1 MILLFFRVKA
11 IEVIFESYP
20 QLILGI
26 FILQG
31 LQIQEPLNIASCT
44 ISTVSVVFG
53 FGDYLA
59 YVVNNEEAG
68 ALFIVSIWG
77 VLANVIDSLFRA
89 ILIAYLL
96 TIVKHYALLVVPIY
110 VAFMFIAICIKK
122 KELSIN
128 SDDFFGTLMS
138 FGCSPCE
145 QIDFYWK
152 GRGYEKRI
160 VKYRFRALS
169 KVTFGLI
176 FPPILGFLLY
186 ATIKLPNIHNDL
198 DIDLK
203 NTTICQ
209 NICPSQFE
217 SSNELNKTMV
227 DGYCRSIWRHFEISP
242 DLHFPKI
249 GSESAGILTALG
261 CPEYSASKLVPE
273 SQEDWTKESAPRAKQ
288 PNPSKSPLFAENS
301 KNRTRTIITT
311 IGVFWGIFIYLALAG
326 SAKGLENGFD
336 EAFSGLSKN
345 SMGIWA
351 QSTEIPYKGFE
362 EGRRPIFQLSDVDY
376 IKDRIPEIQYISPGL
391 QQGAFSGSPPLVVRG
406 LKSDNF
412 NLFGNFPDQANI
424 SVIKIYEGGR
434 YINDEDIKYKRKVA
448 VIGEGTQERLFD
460 QGEDPLGEYIRIN
473 DINFKVV
480 GVEKFTEGSGFGSD
494 SDITI
499 PYTTFAK
506 IFNRGDKFGFMF
518 ISGYDYVNPN
528 YLEETIIDNLKV
540 KKIVHPDD
548 DRAFGSFNIGSL
560 FESIIKFTRGMVFLS
575 LVVGIATI
583 FAGVIGIGNIMLI
596 AVKERTNELGI
607 RRALGATPGEVKVQ
621 IVLESV
627 FLTILAGIVGIIV
640 GAFLLFII
648 NIGTS
653 GIEEFPFTNPTVPL
667 TIVFG
672 AFVIMVTLGTLI
684 GLIPAERAVS
694 IKPIEALREE

>member
-1 MILLFFRVKA
+1 MNSLKKIFDRDTWD
-11 IEVIFESYP
+11 EIFES
-20 QLILGI
+20 I
-26 FILQG
+26 
-31 LQIQEPLNIASCT
+31 
-44 ISTVSVVFG
+44 
-53 FGDYLA
+53 
-59 YVVNNEEAG
+59 
-68 ALFIVSIWG
+68 
-77 VLANVIDSLFRA
+77 
-89 ILIAYLL
+89 
-96 TIVKHYALLVVPIY
+96 
-110 VAFMFIAICIKK
+110 
-122 KELSIN
+122 
-128 SDDFFGTLMS
+128 
-138 FGCSPCE
+138 
-145 QIDFYWK
+145 
-152 GRGYEKRI
+152 
-160 VKYRFRALS
+160 
-169 KVTFGLI
+169 
-176 FPPILGFLLY
+176 
-186 ATIKLPNIHNDL
+186 
-198 DIDLK
+198 
-203 NTTICQ
+203 
-209 NICPSQFE
+209 
-217 SSNELNKTMV
+217 
-227 DGYCRSIWRHFEISP
+227 
-242 DLHFPKI
+242 
-249 GSESAGILTALG
+249 
-261 CPEYSASKLVPE
+261 
-273 SQEDWTKESAPRAKQ
+273 
-288 PNPSKSPLFAENS
+288 S

-351 QSTEIPYKGFE
+351 QSTSIPYKGFE
-362 EGRRPIFQLSDVDY
+362 EGRNPVFQLSDVDY

-391 QQGAFSGSPPLVVRG
+391 QRGAFSGSPPLVVRG

-424 SVIKIYEGGR
+424 SVIKIFDGGR
-434 YINDEDIKYKRKVA
+434 YINDEDIKYERKIA

-460 QGEDPLGEYIRIN
+460 QGENPIGEYIRIN

-480 GVEKFTEGSGFGSD
+480 GVEKFSEGSGFGSD

-506 IFNRGDKFGFMF
+506 IYNRGDRFGFMF

-540 KKIVHPDD
+540 IKTVHPDD

-607 RRALGATPGEVKVQ
+607 RRALGATPGEVKIQ

-627 FLTILAGIVGIIV
+627 FLTIIAGIIGIIV
-640 GAFLLFII
+640 GAFLLFVI

-653 GIEEFPFTNPTVPL
+653 GLEDFPFTNPTVPL

>member
-1 MILLFFRVKA
+1 MNSLKKIFDRDTWD
-11 IEVIFESYP
+11 EIFES
-20 QLILGI
+20 I
-26 FILQG
+26 
-31 LQIQEPLNIASCT
+31 
-44 ISTVSVVFG
+44 
-53 FGDYLA
+53 
-59 YVVNNEEAG
+59 
-68 ALFIVSIWG
+68 
-77 VLANVIDSLFRA
+77 
-89 ILIAYLL
+89 
-96 TIVKHYALLVVPIY
+96 
-110 VAFMFIAICIKK
+110 
-122 KELSIN
+122 
-128 SDDFFGTLMS
+128 
-138 FGCSPCE
+138 
-145 QIDFYWK
+145 
-152 GRGYEKRI
+152 
-160 VKYRFRALS
+160 
-169 KVTFGLI
+169 
-176 FPPILGFLLY
+176 
-186 ATIKLPNIHNDL
+186 
-198 DIDLK
+198 
-203 NTTICQ
+203 
-209 NICPSQFE
+209 
-217 SSNELNKTMV
+217 
-227 DGYCRSIWRHFEISP
+227 
-242 DLHFPKI
+242 
-249 GSESAGILTALG
+249 
-261 CPEYSASKLVPE
+261 
-273 SQEDWTKESAPRAKQ
+273 
-288 PNPSKSPLFAENS
+288 S

-311 IGVFWGIFIYLALAG
+311 IGVFWGIFIYLVLAG

-351 QSTEIPYKGFE
+351 QSTSIPYKGFE
-362 EGRRPIFQLSDVDY
+362 EGRNPVFQLSDVDY

-391 QQGAFSGSPPLVVRG
+391 QRGAFSGSPPLVVRG

-424 SVIKIYEGGR
+424 SVIKIFDGGR
-434 YINDEDIKYKRKVA
+434 FINDEDIKYERKVA

-460 QGEDPLGEYIRIN
+460 VGEDPIGKYIRIN

-506 IFNRGDKFGFMF
+506 IYNRGDRFGFMF

-528 YLEETIIDNLKV
+528 YLEETIIDNLKII
-540 KKIVHPDD
+540 KTVHPDD

-607 RRALGATPGEVKVQ
+607 RRALGATPAEVKIQ

-627 FLTILAGIVGIIV
+627 FLTIIAGIIGIIV
-640 GAFLLFII
+640 GAFLLFLI

-653 GIEEFPFTNPTVPL
+653 GLEEFPFTNPTVPL

>member
-1 MILLFFRVKA
+1 MNSLKKIFEKDTWD
-11 IEVIFESYP
+11 EIFES
-20 QLILGI
+20 I
-26 FILQG
+26 
-31 LQIQEPLNIASCT
+31 
-44 ISTVSVVFG
+44 
-53 FGDYLA
+53 
-59 YVVNNEEAG
+59 
-68 ALFIVSIWG
+68 
-77 VLANVIDSLFRA
+77 
-89 ILIAYLL
+89 
-96 TIVKHYALLVVPIY
+96 
-110 VAFMFIAICIKK
+110 
-122 KELSIN
+122 
-128 SDDFFGTLMS
+128 
-138 FGCSPCE
+138 
-145 QIDFYWK
+145 
-152 GRGYEKRI
+152 
-160 VKYRFRALS
+160 
-169 KVTFGLI
+169 
-176 FPPILGFLLY
+176 
-186 ATIKLPNIHNDL
+186 
-198 DIDLK
+198 
-203 NTTICQ
+203 
-209 NICPSQFE
+209 
-217 SSNELNKTMV
+217 
-227 DGYCRSIWRHFEISP
+227 
-242 DLHFPKI
+242 
-249 GSESAGILTALG
+249 
-261 CPEYSASKLVPE
+261 
-273 SQEDWTKESAPRAKQ
+273 
-288 PNPSKSPLFAENS
+288 S

-376 IKDRIPEIQYISPGL
+376 LKDRIPEIQYISPGL

>member
-1 MILLFFRVKA
+1 MNSLKKIFDRDTWD
-11 IEVIFESYP
+11 EIFES
-20 QLILGI
+20 I
-26 FILQG
+26 
-31 LQIQEPLNIASCT
+31 
-44 ISTVSVVFG
+44 
-53 FGDYLA
+53 
-59 YVVNNEEAG
+59 
-68 ALFIVSIWG
+68 
-77 VLANVIDSLFRA
+77 
-89 ILIAYLL
+89 
-96 TIVKHYALLVVPIY
+96 
-110 VAFMFIAICIKK
+110 
-122 KELSIN
+122 
-128 SDDFFGTLMS
+128 
-138 FGCSPCE
+138 
-145 QIDFYWK
+145 
-152 GRGYEKRI
+152 
-160 VKYRFRALS
+160 
-169 KVTFGLI
+169 
-176 FPPILGFLLY
+176 
-186 ATIKLPNIHNDL
+186 
-198 DIDLK
+198 
-203 NTTICQ
+203 
-209 NICPSQFE
+209 
-217 SSNELNKTMV
+217 
-227 DGYCRSIWRHFEISP
+227 
-242 DLHFPKI
+242 
-249 GSESAGILTALG
+249 
-261 CPEYSASKLVPE
+261 
-273 SQEDWTKESAPRAKQ
+273 
-288 PNPSKSPLFAENS
+288 S

-311 IGVFWGIFIYLALAG
+311 IGVFWGIFIYLVLAG

-351 QSTEIPYKGFE
+351 QSTSIPYKGFE
-362 EGRRPIFQLSDVDY
+362 EGRNPVFQLSDVDY

-391 QQGAFSGSPPLVVRG
+391 QRGAFSGSPPLVVRG

-424 SVIKIYEGGR
+424 SVIKIFDGGR
-434 YINDEDIKYKRKVA
+434 FINDEDIKYERKVA

-460 QGEDPLGEYIRIN
+460 VGEDPIGKYIRIN

-506 IFNRGDKFGFMF
+506 IYNRGDRFGFMF

-528 YLEETIIDNLKV
+528 YLEETIIDNLKII
-540 KKIVHPDD
+540 KTVHPDD

-607 RRALGATPGEVKVQ
+607 RRALGATPAEVKIQ

-627 FLTILAGIVGIIV
+627 FLTIIAGIIGIIV
-640 GAFLLFII
+640 GAFLLFVI

-653 GIEEFPFTNPTVPL
+653 GLEEFPFTNPTVPL